1 MLTVK
6 PAGGTGD
13 QFAMFFK
20 SLMQQFSWRHVT
32 FLYHQHPFNSGKG
45 GTFCEFAMAGAFNV
59 MGGRGNENISHIPFD
74 EELRNKSI
82 YIDFLEKASAQSRVI
97 AVCAANIVVRDIL
110 LTAEELG
117 MLDHGEYVFFN
128 VDLFGSNLHRPWYSP
143 EADQEENARAQ
154 RAFENVLTISSYK
167 SEKNFNKFKQKVEDV
182 AARLKSSGSDNFV
195 NSFVGYYY
203 DAVKIFSSS
212 FKNLLNNGY
221 NRSMITGENLSREI
235 WNKTHAG
242 VLGQIN
248 INSNGDRMIEF
259 SLLDLKP
266 DKEDFSVVQIY
277 HGSNHSFEVVG
288 AISWPGRDSPPPDV
302 PRCGYQGELCQKQNP
317 VLTILLSLSFFLLF
331 VLLIASLLIF
341 RHYKE
346 EADIASMTWKIDG
359 DEIDYDNKLG
369 RRNSSTSIVS
379 QGTMFGDNR
388 QRYMRTVLYKGSVVA
403 KKEISAKNVGLN
415 RQLLIELKQMKDLHH
430 DHLVRFVGACFDH
443 PEPFLITEYC
453 PRGSLQDILEEDI
466 NLDWNFKYSLINDIV
481 KGLSFI
487 HGSEIGFH
495 GNLKSSNCVVDSRF
509 VLKLTD
515 FGLHAIRAVSGDRG
529 WRAVRGSPGSSA
541 VESYEVCKTKL
552 WTAPELLLT
561 DLVGGTQ
568 KGDMFAFSIIVH
580 EIAERNG
587 PWGTNVNNWEVQY
600 IVTQIREGGLRP
612 SLDRSQV
619 SEELC
624 QLIEKCWSEDPA
636 HRPDI
641 NTARVVIK
649 KTNRE
654 NKSGNIMDNLLNRM
668 EQYAN
673 NLESLVEERTQNYL
687 EEKRRCEDL
696 LHELLPKS
704 VARTLIHRETVK
716 AESFEAVTIYF
727 SDIVGFTNLSSA
739 SHPAQIFEMLNDLY
753 TLFDSIIQDYDV
765 YKVETIGDAY
775 MVVSGLPD
783 PNGDNHAREIA
794 RMSLKILDRVGRF
807 KIRHREEDQ
816 LRIRIGLHT
825 GPCVAGVVGIKM
837 PRYCL
842 FGDTVNTAS
851 RMESNGEALK
861 IHMSADTASL
871 LETFETFQVEERGEL
886 AVKGKGKMR
895 TYWLVGESQDK
906 VEDTDSGLEME
917 VVSKPKVKEAKLEFT
932 AAPARSEYRKLR
944 RTESKN
950 RYRDRERMR
959 PGSLQ
964 VEDERTPFTRFN
976 SKDNTKCIQE

>member
-1 MLTVK
+1 
-6 PAGGTGD
+6 
-13 QFAMFFK
+13 MFFK
-20 SLMQQFSWRHVT
+20 SLMQQFSWQHVT

-45 GTFCEFAMAGAFNV
+45 GTFCEFVMAGAFKM
-59 MGGRGNENISHIPFD
+59 MGGGGNDNISHIPFN
-74 EELRNKSI
+74 EEIRNASI
-82 YIDFLEKASAQSRVI
+82 YRDFLEKASSRSRVI

-117 MLDHGEYVFFN
+117 MLDRGEYVFFN
-128 VDLFGSNLHRPWYSP
+128 VDLFGSNLQRPWYSP
-143 EADQEENARAQ
+143 SAEEEENARAQ
-154 RAFENVLTISSYK
+154 RAFQSVLTISSYK

-182 AARLKSSGSDNFV
+182 AAWLESPGSDNSFV

-212 FKNLLNNGY
+212 FKNLLDQGY
-221 NRSMITGENLSREI
+221 NRTMITGDNISRQI
-235 WNKTHAG
+235 WNKTHTG
-242 VLGQIN
+242 VLGTLN
-248 INSNGDRMIEF
+248 IDSNGDRKIEF

-266 DKEDFSVVQIY
+266 ERKDFEVVQIY
-277 HGSNHSFEVVG
+277 HGANDSFEVVG
-288 AISWPGRDSPPPDV
+288 QIDWPGGETPPPDV
-302 PRCGYQGELCQKQNP
+302 PKCGYQGELCQKQNP
-317 VLTILLSLSFFLLF
+317 VLTILLALSFFLLF
-331 VLLIASLLIF
+331 VLFVASLLIF

-346 EADIASMTWKIDG
+346 EADIASMTWKIDAE
-359 DEIDYDNKLG
+359 EIDYDNRIA
-369 RRNSSTSIVS
+369 RRNSGTSIVS
-379 QGTMFGDNR
+379 AGTMFGENR
-388 QRYMRTVLYKGSVVA
+388 QKYMRTVLYKGSVVA
-403 KKEISAKNVGLN
+403 KKEISAKNISMN

-443 PEPFLITEYC
+443 NEPFLITEYC

-515 FGLHAIRAVSGDRG
+515 FGLHVI
-529 WRAVRGSPGSSA
+529 RGSGACSGPNLQT
-541 VESYEVCKTKL
+541 YEVCKTKL
-552 WTAPELLLT
+552 WTAPELLNT
-561 DLVGGTQ
+561 NHFIPGTQ
-568 KGDMFAFSIIVH
+568 KGDIFAFSIIVH

-587 PWGTNVNNWEVQY
+587 PWGTNVNNWEAQF
-600 IVTQIREGGLRP
+600 IVNQIRDYRGLRP
-612 SLDRSQV
+612 SLDRLAV

-624 QLIEKCWSEDPA
+624 QLIEKCWSEDPGQ
-636 HRPDI
+636 RPDI
-641 NTARVVIK
+641 NTARAIIK
-649 KTNRE
+649 KTNKE

-673 NLESLVEERTQNYL
+673 NLEALVEDRTQNYL

-704 VARTLIHRETVK
+704 VARTLIHKEPVK

-739 SHPAQIFEMLNDLY
+739 SQPAEIFEMLNDLY

-861 IHMSADTASL
+861 IHLSADTAAL
-871 LETFETFQVEERGEL
+871 LQTFETFQLEERGEL
-886 AVKGKGKMR
+886 AVKGKGKMT

-917 VVSKPKVKEAKLEFT
+917 VVTKPKLKEAKLEFS

-950 RYRDRERMR
+950 RHSYRGERDRGQARQ
-959 PGSLQ
+959 GGVQ
-964 VEDERTPFTRFN
+964 VEDERTPFARFN
-976 SKDNTKCIQE
+976 AKDPSCIHE

>member
-1 MLTVK
+1 MFRVR
-6 PAGGTGD
+6 PSGGTGD

-20 SLMQQFSWRHVT
+20 SLMRQFSWRHVT

-59 MGGRGNENISHIPFD
+59 MGGRGNENISHIPFN
-74 EELRNKSI
+74 EELRNRSV
-82 YIDFLEKASAQSRVI
+82 YVDFLEKASERSRVI

-117 MLDHGEYVFFN
+117 MLDKGEYVFFN
-128 VDLFGSNLHRPWYSP
+128 VDLFGSNLQRPWYSP
-143 EADQEENARAQ
+143 EADDEENARAR
-154 RAFENVLTISSYK
+154 RAFQNVLTISSYK

-182 AARLKSSGSDNFV
+182 AARLESSGSDNFV

-212 FKNLLNNGY
+212 FRNLLERGY
-221 NRSMITGENLSREI
+221 NRSMITGENISREI

-248 INSNGDRMIEF
+248 IDSNGDRKIEF

-266 DKEDFSVVQIY
+266 GRADFSVVQIY

-288 AISWPGRDSPPPDV
+288 VIAWPGGQTPPPDV
-302 PRCGYQGELCQKQNP
+302 PRCGFQGELCQKQNP
-317 VLTILLSLSFFLLF
+317 VLTILLSVSFFLLF

-346 EADIASMTWKIDG
+346 EADIASMTWKIDA
-359 DEIDYDNKLG
+359 DEIDYDNKLA

-403 KKEISAKNVGLN
+403 KKEISAKNINMN

-430 DHLVRFVGACFDH
+430 DHLVRFVGACFDDS
-443 PEPFLITEYC
+443 EPFLITEYC

-515 FGLHAIRAVSGDRG
+515 FGLHAIRAV
-529 WRAVRGSPGSSA
+529 RAGRGSPGLD
-541 VESYEVCKTKL
+541 SYEVCKTKL
-552 WTAPELLLT
+552 WTAPELLNT
-561 DLVGGTQ
+561 TRFIPGTQ
-568 KGDMFAFSIIVH
+568 KGDVFAFSIIVH

-587 PWGTNVNNWEVQY
+587 PWGTNVNNWEAQH
-600 IVTQIREGGLRP
+600 IVKQVRDGGLRP
-612 SLDRSQV
+612 SLDRLQV
-619 SEELC
+619 NEELC
-624 QLIEKCWSEDPA
+624 QLIEKCWAEDPG

-641 NTARVVIK
+641 NTARAIIK
-649 KTNRE
+649 RTNRE
-654 NKSGNIMDNLLNRM
+654 KSGNIMDNLLNRM

-716 AESFEAVTIYF
+716 AESFSAVTIYF

-739 SHPAQIFEMLNDLY
+739 SQPAQIFEMLNDLY

-783 PNGDNHAREIA
+783 PNGDSHAREIA

-842 FGDTVNTAS
+842 FGDTVNTAA

-861 IHMSADTASL
+861 IHMSVDTANL
-871 LETFETFQVEERGEL
+871 LQTFQTFQLEERGEL
-886 AVKGKGKMR
+886 AVKGKGMMT
-895 TYWLVGESQDK
+895 TYWLLGESQEK

-917 VVSKPKVKEAKLEFT
+917 VVTKPTKVKEAKLEFT
-932 AAPARSEYRKLR
+932 AAPARSEYRKLK

-950 RYRDRERMR
+950 RHRERLAR

-976 SKDNTKCIQE
+976 SRDNSKCIHE